1 MFLLPLS
8 AQADNELL
16 KHLPVFKKRGYIMNT
31 NRLLLVVCCMGVC
44 IVALMGCTYEKH
56 YYGKEEA
63 ASEGVVVREHYV
75 VE

>member
-1 MFLLPLS
+1 
-8 AQADNELL
+8 
-16 KHLPVFKKRGYIMNT
+16 MNT